1 MNDWSCCNPVPLTDG
16 VKRWELTRD
25 QLDKLVLEHCMPGPG
40 NGLIALWY
48 RPPYERHERLF
59 YVPEAEL
66 IRASSAA
73 TQASVSGDKT
83 ASTAT
88 TSAGV
93 APGSNESVMARAVN
107 KRSYTRR
114 AARPSSVRPMR
125 STMRRRASNGSVLLI
140 VLMLSLLSAK
150 SVGSANRTLAMKGG
164 VL

>member
-140 VLMLSLLSAK
+140 VLMLSLCRPNLSDQQI
-150 SVGSANRTLAMKGG
+150 VPWQ
-164 VL
+164 

>member
-1 MNDWSCCNPVPLTDG
+1 MNNWRCCNPVALTDG
-16 VKRWELTRD
+16 VQRVELTRD
-25 QLDKLVLEHCMPGPG
+25 QLDKLVLEHCMVGPG
-40 NGLIALWY
+40 KGLVGLWY
-48 RPPYERHERLF
+48 RPPYEREEKWF

-66 IRASSAA
+66 IRASSAS

-93 APGSNESVMARAVN
+93 ASGSNDSVMARAVN
-107 KRSYTRR
+107 RRSYTRS

-140 VLMLSLLSAK
+140 VLMLSFLTAK
-150 SVGSANRTLAMKGG
+150 GVGSMNRISAMKGG
-164 VL
+164 LA